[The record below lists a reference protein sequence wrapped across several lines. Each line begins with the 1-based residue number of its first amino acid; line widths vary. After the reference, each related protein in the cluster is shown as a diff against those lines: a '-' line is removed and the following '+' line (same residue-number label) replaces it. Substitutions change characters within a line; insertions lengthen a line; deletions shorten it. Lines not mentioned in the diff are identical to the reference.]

1 MADGLMTNPYVGL
14 LNMGLSPEQA
24 QAQIDEQRA
33 MQFANLNPQ
42 QRIASGIYR
51 GITGVSRALGARD
64 PMLEQ
69 ASQMRAL
76 AQQFD
81 TTTAEGL
88 MQYAKALQQAGNM
101 QGAQAAAQQAQQV
114 MLRQEQ
120 LGETQAKAQKAR
132 AEAAQKELT
141 IGQENK
147 LRDELA
153 RLPDN
158 ATDDDVARVVR
169 KYGDPDK
176 ILKSIEMRQEAGRAR
191 QERFDARER
200 EIRLQTEGRLEVA
213 RQQGANAAQIAQI
226 RADSAAQIA
235 ELRRDMQTDKAPKP
249 TAADRRALESAQ
261 GIIQQTQGT
270 LERLDSFAK
279 QIDEG
284 KLTFSVLGNLKSQA
298 AIAAGRAKPEDVEK
312 DKFNRFVLEA
322 ANNLLLLAK
331 GTQTEGDAQR
341 ARDQVVGALSKND
354 TNAVKAAL
362 DDLRGVLRRTQST
375 ANTVVKN
382 YNEDFGTTKQGVSPS
397 QTEDKFTVG
406 KVYQDSKGNKAKYLG
421 NGKWENM

>member
-1 MADGLMTNPYVGL
+1 MADGLMANPYAGL
-14 LNMGLSPEQA
+14 LNLGLSPEQA
-24 QAQIDEQRA
+24 QVEVDRQRA
-33 MQFANLNPQ
+33 LQFANLNPQ
-42 QRIASGIYR
+42 QRMASGIY
-51 GITGVSRALGARD
+51 GGLTQVARALGAKD

-69 ASQMRAL
+69 ASQMRAM

-88 MQYAKALQQAGNM
+88 MQYAQALQQAGNM
-101 QGAQAAAQQAQQV
+101 QGAQAAAAQAQQV

-120 LGETQAKAQKAR
+120 LGEIKAKAEKAR
-132 AEAAQKELT
+132 AEAGQKQFS
-141 IGQENK
+141 IAQENR

-153 RLPDN
+153 KLPDD
-158 ATDDDVARVVR
+158 ATDDDVAKVVR

-176 ILKSIEMRQEAGRAR
+176 ILKSIETRQAAATAR

-200 EIRLQTEGRLEVA
+200 EIRLQTEGRIQVA
-213 RQQGANAAQIAQI
+213 QQMGANAAEVARI
-226 RADSAAQIA
+226 RADSAEQIA
-235 ELRRDMQTDKAPKP
+235 QLRKDMQEGKQAKP
-249 TAADRRALESAQ
+249 TAGDRKALSEAQ
-261 GIIQQTQGT
+261 GIIQQTEGT
-270 LERLDSFAK
+270 LERLDNFAT
-279 QIDEG
+279 QIDQG
-284 KLTFSVLGNLKSQA
+284 KLKFGVIRNLRSQA
-298 AIAAGRAKPEDVEK
+298 ALATGRASEEDVEK

-341 ARDQVVGALSKND
+341 ARDQVVGALAKND

-362 DDLRGVLRRTQST
+362 DDLRGVLRRTQGA

-382 YNEDFGTTKQGVSPS
+382 YNEDFGTSKQGAAPS
-397 QTEDKFTVG
+397 KTEDKFTVG
-406 KVYQDSKGNKAKYLG
+406 KIYQDGKGNRAKYLG

>member
-1 MADGLMTNPYVGL
+1 MADGLMNNPYLGL

-33 MQFANLNPQ
+33 MQFANMNPQ
-42 QRIASGIYR
+42 QRMAAGIYQ
-51 GITGVSRALGARD
+51 GITGIGRALGARD

-88 MQYAKALQQAGNM
+88 MQYAQALQQAGNM
-101 QGAQAAAQQAQQV
+101 QAAQAAAAQAQQA

-120 LGETQAKAQKAR
+120 LGETRAKAQKAR
-132 AEAAQKELT
+132 AEAGRTQLSIE
-141 IGQENK
+141 QENR

-153 RLPDN
+153 KLPDD
-158 ATDDDVARVVR
+158 ATDDDVAKIVR

-176 ILKSIEMRQEAGRAR
+176 ILKSIETRQAAATAR

-200 EIRLQTEGRLEVA
+200 EIRLQTEGRIQVA
-213 RQQGANAAQIAQI
+213 QQMGANAAEVARI
-226 RADSAAQIA
+226 RADSAEQIA
-235 ELRRDMQTDKAPKP
+235 QLRKDMQEGKQAKP
-249 TAADRRALESAQ
+249 TAGDRKALADAQ
-261 GIIQQTQGT
+261 GIIQQTEGT
-270 LERLDSFAK
+270 LERLDGFAK
-279 QIDEG
+279 QIAEG
-284 KLTFSVLGNLKSQA
+284 KLKFGVIRNLRSQA
-298 AIAAGRAKPEDVEK
+298 ALATGRASEEDVEK

-341 ARDQVVGALSKND
+341 ARDQVVGALAKND

-362 DDLRGVLRRTQST
+362 DDLRGVLRRTQGA

-382 YNEDFGTTKQGVSPS
+382 YNEDFGTSKQGAKVTGTGGKPKQTTITLPS
-397 QTEDKFTVG
+397 GVQVTRED
-406 KVYQDSKGNKAKYLG
+406 
-421 NGKWENM
+421 

>member
-1 MADGLMTNPYVGL
+1 MADGLMNNPYLGL

-33 MQFANLNPQ
+33 LQFANLNPQ
-42 QRIASGIYR
+42 QRIASGIYQ
-51 GITGVSRALGARD
+51 GITGIGRALGAKD

-88 MQYAKALQQAGNM
+88 MQYAQALQRAGNI
-101 QGAQAAAQQAQQV
+101 QGAQAAAAQAQQA

-120 LGETQAKAQKAR
+120 LGETRAKAEKAR
-132 AEAAQKELT
+132 AEAGQKQLS
-141 IGQENK
+141 IAQENK

-153 RLPDN
+153 KLPDD
-158 ATDDDVARVVR
+158 ATDDDVAKIVR

-176 ILKSIEMRQEAGRAR
+176 ILKSIETRQAAATAR
-191 QERFDARER
+191 QERLDARER
-200 EIRLQTEGRLEVA
+200 EIRLQTEGRIQVA
-213 RQQGANAAQIAQI
+213 QQMGANAAEVARI
-226 RADSAAQIA
+226 RADSAEQIA
-235 ELRRDMQTDKAPKP
+235 QLRKDMQEGKQAKPAASDRKAL
-249 TAADRRALESAQ
+249 AEAQ
-261 GIIQQTQGT
+261 GIIEQTQGT
-270 LERLDSFAK
+270 LDRLDGFAK
-279 QIDEG
+279 QIEDG
-284 KLTFSVLGNLKSQA
+284 KLKFGLVRNLRSQA
-298 AIAAGRAKPEDVEK
+298 ALATGRASEEDVEK

-362 DDLRGVLRRTQST
+362 DDLRGVLRRTQSA

-382 YNEDFGTTKQGVSPS
+382 YNEDFGTTKQGAKATGTGGKTKQTITLPS
-397 QTEDKFTVG
+397 GAQVTRED
-406 KVYQDSKGNKAKYLG
+406 
-421 NGKWENM
+421 

>member
-1 MADGLMTNPYVGL
+1 MADGLMANPYAGL
-14 LNMGLSPEQA
+14 LNLGLSPEQA

-33 MQFANLNPQ
+33 MQFASLNPQ
-42 QRIASGIYR
+42 QRMASGIYK
-51 GITGVSRALGARD
+51 GITGISRALGVKD

-88 MQYAKALQQAGNM
+88 MQYAQALRQAGNM
-101 QGAQAAAQQAQQV
+101 QGAQAAAQQAQQA

-120 LGETQAKAQKAR
+120 LGETRAKAQKAR
-132 AEAAQKELT
+132 AEATQKELT

-147 LRDELA
+147 LREELA
-153 RLPDN
+153 RLPDD
-158 ATDDDVARVVR
+158 ATDDDVAKIVR

-176 ILKSIEMRQEAGRAR
+176 ILKSIETRQAAVTAR

-200 EIRLQTEGRLEVA
+200 EIRLQTEGRIQVAQQMGVNAAEVA
-213 RQQGANAAQIAQI
+213 RI
-226 RADSAAQIA
+226 RADSAEQIA
-235 ELRRDMQTDKAPKP
+235 QLRKDMQEGKQAKA
-249 TAADRRALESAQ
+249 TAADRKALSEAQ
-261 GIIQQTQGT
+261 GIIQQTEGT
-270 LERLDSFAK
+270 LERLDNFAT
-279 QIDEG
+279 QIDQG
-284 KLTFSVLGNLKSQA
+284 KLKFGVIRNLRSQA
-298 AIAAGRAKPEDVEK
+298 ALATGRASEEDVEK

-341 ARDQVVGALSKND
+341 ARDQVVGALAKND

-362 DDLRGVLRRTQST
+362 DDLRSVLRRTQGA

-382 YNEDFGTTKQGVSPS
+382 YNEDFGTSKQGAKVTGTGGKPKQKIITLPS
-397 QTEDKFTVG
+397 GVQVTRED
-406 KVYQDSKGNKAKYLG
+406 
-421 NGKWENM
+421 

>member
-1 MADGLMTNPYVGL
+1 MADGLMANPYAGL
-14 LNMGLSPEQA
+14 LNLGLSPEQA
-24 QAQIDEQRA
+24 QAEVDRQRA
-33 MQFANLNPQ
+33 LQFANLNPQ
-42 QRIASGIYR
+42 QRMAAGIYQ
-51 GITGVSRALGARD
+51 GITGIGRALGARD

-88 MQYAKALQQAGNM
+88 MQYAQALQRAGNM
-101 QGAQAAAQQAQQV
+101 QAAQAAAAQAQQV

-120 LGETQAKAQKAR
+120 LGETRAKAQKAR
-132 AEAAQKELT
+132 AEATQKELT

-153 RLPDN
+153 RLPDD
-158 ATDDDVARVVR
+158 ATDEDVAKIVR

-176 ILKSIEMRQEAGRAR
+176 ILKSIETRQEAARAR

-200 EIRLQTEGRLEVA
+200 EIRLQTEGRLQVA
-213 RQQGANAAQIAQI
+213 QQQGANAAEIARI
-226 RADSAAQIA
+226 RADSASQIA
-235 ELRRDMQTDKAPKP
+235 QLRQDMQAEKPAKP
-249 TAADRRALESAQ
+249 TSSDRRALESAQ

-270 LERLDSFAK
+270 LDRLDSFAK

-284 KLTFSVLGNLKSQA
+284 KLKFSFVGNIRSQA
-298 AIAAGRAKPEDVEK
+298 ALATGRASEADVEK

-341 ARDQVVGALSKND
+341 ARDQVVGALAKND

-362 DDLRGVLRRTQST
+362 DDLRGVLRRTQET

-382 YNEDFGTTKQGVSPS
+382 YNEDFGTSKQGATPS
-397 QTEDKFTVG
+397 KTEDKFTVG
-406 KVYQDSKGNKAKYLG
+406 KIYQDGKGNRAKYLG

>member
-1 MADGLMTNPYVGL
+1 MADGMMANPYAGL
-14 LNMGLSPEQA
+14 LNLGLSPEQA
-24 QAQIDEQRA
+24 QAEVDKQRA
-33 MQFANLNPQ
+33 LQFANLNPQ
-42 QRIASGIYR
+42 QRMAAGIY
-51 GITGVSRALGARD
+51 GGLTQVSRALGARD

-69 ASQMRAL
+69 ASQMRAM

-101 QGAQAAAQQAQQV
+101 QGAQAAAAQAQQV

-120 LGETQAKAQKAR
+120 LGETKAKAQKAR
-132 AEAAQKELT
+132 AEATQKELT
-141 IGQENK
+141 IGQENR
-147 LRDELA
+147 LREELA
-153 RLPDN
+153 KLPDDS
-158 ATDDDVARVVR
+158 TDDDVAKIVR

-176 ILKSIEMRQEAGRAR
+176 ILKSIEGRQEAARAR
-191 QERFDARER
+191 QDRFDARER
-200 EIRLQTEGRLEVA
+200 EIRLQTEGRLQVA
-213 RQQGANAAQIAQI
+213 QQMGANAAQIASI

-235 ELRRDMQTDKAPKP
+235 QLRRDMQEGKQAKP
-249 TAADRRALESAQ
+249 TAGDRKALSEAQ
-261 GIIQQTQGT
+261 GIIQQTEGT
-270 LERLDSFAK
+270 LERLDGFAK

-284 KLTFSVLGNLKSQA
+284 KLKFGVIRNLRSQA
-298 AIAAGRAKPEDVEK
+298 ALATGRASEEDVEK

-341 ARDQVVGALSKND
+341 ARDQVVGALAKND

-362 DDLRGVLRRTQST
+362 DDLRGVLRRTQGA

-382 YNEDFGTTKQGVSPS
+382 YNEDFGTTKQGAKP
-397 QTEDKFTVG
+397 TDNFTVG
-406 KVYQDSKGNKAKYLG
+406 KIYQDSNGNKAKYLG